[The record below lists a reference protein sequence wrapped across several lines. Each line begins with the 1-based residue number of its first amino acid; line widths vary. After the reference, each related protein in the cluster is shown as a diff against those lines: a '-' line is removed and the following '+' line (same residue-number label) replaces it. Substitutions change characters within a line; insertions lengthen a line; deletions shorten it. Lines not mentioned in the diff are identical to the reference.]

1 VRTGHSGDP
10 ERSRDSG
17 RGSVSA
23 DGTVGAIASAVS
35 ARRVRA
41 VDLVRAAAERI
52 DRLDPTLNAVVAMR
66 TDAALEEAERLDQ
79 ALDAGSPAGP
89 LAGVPVLVKDLEDV
103 TGMRTTKGSA
113 LLAETA
119 PAEMDGLT
127 PSRLRRAGAILICKT
142 NLPEFATE
150 GYTANLLFGATGNPW
165 APEWSPGGSSG
176 GSAAAL
182 AAGMI
187 PIATGTDGGGSIR
200 IPAALCG
207 LVGIKPTR
215 GLIGRRPI
223 PDWIDFSTD
232 GPFATNVQ
240 DLRLLLQVE
249 AGPVRG
255 DPESFP
261 LPWTASPQRPEVLLA
276 AQRTSDLGPLPTA
289 VAHAFDGA
297 VAALA
302 DVLALPVRWMEP
314 TEIFSDGDP
323 DLDWFTLAAPEH
335 VSALG
340 RDWVHD
346 SLDRMH
352 PGAAAFLREGLEIGI
367 DDYLGARRRRYRYVD
382 RLDTLLGTS
391 TVLLTPTVAAE
402 GWLADGR
409 LTADQ
414 PVGMLPHS
422 VYSTALQNMTG
433 HPAISLPAGRS
444 PNGVPFGLQVTGP
457 RFADAM
463 LLDIADRWQ
472 QANPWPRTAPGY
484 SPFETVIS

>member
-1 VRTGHSGDP
+1 MT
-10 ERSRDSG
+10 
-17 RGSVSA
+17 A
-23 DGTVGAIASAVS
+23 AGAIASAVA

-41 VDLVRAAAERI
+41 VDVARAAIERI
-52 DRLDPTLNAVVAMR
+52 ERLDPVLNAVVAMR
-66 TDAALEEAERLDQ
+66 ADAAMEEAERLDR
-79 ALDAGSPAGP
+79 ALADGAPAGP

-103 TGMRTTKGSA
+103 AGMRTTKGSA
-113 LLAETA
+113 LLAESG
-119 PAEMDGLT
+119 PAKRDGLM
-127 PSRLRRAGAILICKT
+127 PSRLRAAGAIVIGKT

-182 AAGMI
+182 AAGLV
-187 PIATGTDGGGSIR
+187 PVATATDGGGSIR

-223 PDWIDFSTD
+223 PDWIDLSTD
-232 GPFATNVQ
+232 GPFATSVQ
-240 DLRLLLQVE
+240 DLRLLLRVE
-249 AGPVRG
+249 AGPVAG
-255 DPESFP
+255 DPDSVP
-261 LPWTASPQRPEVLLA
+261 YALTAPPRRPEVLLA
-276 AQRTSDLGPLPTA
+276 AERTSDLGPLPVA
-289 VAHAFDGA
+289 VAHAFDA
-297 VAALA
+297 AITALA
-302 DVLALPVRWMEP
+302 DVLALPVRRLDP
-314 TEIFSDGDP
+314 SDIFTGGDP

-340 RDWVHD
+340 RAWVHD
-346 SLDRMH
+346 GLDRMH
-352 PGAAAFLREGLEIGI
+352 PAAAEFLRGGLDVGI
-367 DDYLGARRRRYRYVD
+367 DDYLAARRRRYRYVD

-414 PVGMLPHS
+414 PVGMLPPS
-422 VYSTALQNMTG
+422 VYSTAVQNMTG
-433 HPAISLPAGRS
+433 HPAITLPAGVY
-444 PNGVPFGLQVTGP
+444 PNGLPFGLQVTGP
-457 RFADAM
+457 RFSEGM

-484 SPFETVIS
+484 SPFETLIS